1 MKAAFWRV
9 CSSKMKGRTKKQ
21 KTKKKKQIFFN
32 GVWVSGTRELK
43 KRMNFSLKKGG
54 EEIILT
60 SMNKAVKLK
69 VEELTV

>member
-1 MKAAFWRV
+1 M
-9 CSSKMKGRTKKQ
+9 
-21 KTKKKKQIFFN
+21 
-32 GVWVSGTRELK
+32 SGTRELK
-43 KRMNFSLKKGG
+43 KRMNFSLKKGD